1 MFLKILIFFSSNENS
16 LRLRGENMLAI
27 RADDNN
33 SFSFQTIL
41 SVDLVKP
48 SLNLL
53 PYSLYL

>member
-16 LRLRGENMLAI
+16 LRLRGENMLTI
-27 RADDNN
+27 WADDNN
-33 SFSFQTIL
+33 SFSFQTLL

>member
-27 RADDNN
+27 WADDNN
-33 SFSFQTIL
+33 SFSFQTLL

>member
-33 SFSFQTIL
+33 SFSFQTLL

-48 SLNLL
+48 ILNLL
-53 PYSLYL
+53 PHSLYL